1 MAEVRAFYDL
11 SQDMYVVE
19 FVGDPI
25 FSVSDE
31 EYDWGMFTHGVCT
44 DVVKH
49 LRFTRIGITGRHLC
63 SEEPTPESLGER
75 LDLAILRLSSN
86 YESRPFDMPVS
97 MSMLRCQKGAEILSK
112 HRTQI
117 IQNLIASWY
126 ELAAGA

>member
-1 MAEVRAFYDL
+1 MVEARAFYDL
-11 SQDMYVVE
+11 TQDMYVVE

-31 EYDWGMFTHGVCT
+31 EFEWGMFTHGVCT
-44 DVVKH
+44 DIVKH

-86 YESRPFDMPVS
+86 YESRPLDMPVS
-97 MSMLRCQKGAEILSK
+97 TSMLRCQMGAELLSSC
-112 HRTQI
+112 RTQI
-117 IQNLIASWY
+117 IQDLIASWR
-126 ELAAGA
+126 ELVAGA

>member
-1 MAEVRAFYDL
+1 MPDVRAFYDP
-11 SQDMYVVE
+11 SQGMYVVE

-31 EYDWGMFTHGVCT
+31 EFDWGMFTHGVCT

-75 LDLAILRLSSN
+75 LDLAIRRLSSN
-86 YESRPFDMPVS
+86 YESRPLDKSVS
-97 MSMLRCQKGAEILSK
+97 TSMLRCQMGAELLVNN
-112 HRTQI
+112 RVQI
-117 IQNLIASWY
+117 IQDLIASWDD
-126 ELAAGA
+126 AQG